1 MRPSWKDCVNNI
13 KLVST
18 TLVVLSAFVIS
29 ATHAQNNCSNSQVEY
44 TFPVIEYV
52 FTFECNTGTIPNPT
66 FPSEISMLIN
76 IFSRSSSFLVFRFM
90 TIYLFWLSYS
100 WSWHSERIHNCR
112 HVAKL
117 VHNLASEPTLSV
129 CWHDLTR
136 SKQQLNI
143 EHDRPLQVS
152 LVSHVAQSPR
162 LVL

>member
-90 TIYLFWLSYS
+90 TIYLF
-100 WSWHSERIHNCR
+100 
-112 HVAKL
+112 
-117 VHNLASEPTLSV
+117 
-129 CWHDLTR
+129 
-136 SKQQLNI
+136 
-143 EHDRPLQVS
+143 
-152 LVSHVAQSPR
+152 
-162 LVL
+162 